1 MKKILLLF
9 FILFI
14 VGDVSF
20 AQADTVMV
28 PSEIGGDPFGAIN
41 KFIIGDTTDTGERV
55 NLDRYYKLEKNKIY
69 FLNGIFFS
77 DFDLRLI
84 ADDVEEGEVPPI
96 VASTVG
102 SDGIL
107 QLIQFKL
114 FANGYIKN
122 IIFQMTPPSGIGESN
137 ACFFLSGEGSNYVF
151 DNVKIEWGLWT
162 GMVTEKPVNKIVVK
176 NCYFRNPQHK
186 TNIWN
191 GRGVGF
197 FQENPADSVIMQN
210 NTFFNMNSFAF
221 FADISSIPPDYLLF
235 DHNTIVNSM
244 KFPIHSFW
252 LPNAKVTNNI
262 FYNAHSYGENA
273 DDRVGQDPDL
283 LQYGIINISAIPSD
297 LLEYYDIE
305 EGDRSYRVA
314 NNAFFYADPIKDY
327 WGVYS
332 LDPTPFMNERVVA
345 MFNDNASFPFLEVS
359 STITEDPDF
368 IEPGEGMTS
377 MIQWMKNRRD
387 LMGNTYWGW
396 DPDGD
401 KFGVQW
407 PFPEDLSY
415 NNTSMQVASVGGF
428 PLGDLNWWG
437 DIKDE
442 WEEWMMTTATSDI
455 AISHVENVSVAPNPT
470 SDHLTIRYGLNERSD
485 ISISMFTLNGTKVV
499 EIFRGTQQEG
509 EQSIEWS
516 VKSGLASGIYLIRIS
531 DGNGSV
537 TKKVVVQK

>member
-1 MKKILLLF
+1 
-9 FILFI
+9 
-14 VGDVSF
+14 
-20 AQADTVMV
+20 
-28 PSEIGGDPFGAIN
+28 
-41 KFIIGDTTDTGERV
+41 
-55 NLDRYYKLEKNKIY
+55 
-69 FLNGIFFS
+69 
-77 DFDLRLI
+77 
-84 ADDVEEGEVPPI
+84 
-96 VASTVG
+96 
-102 SDGIL
+102 
-107 QLIQFKL
+107 
-114 FANGYIKN
+114 
-122 IIFQMTPPSGIGESN
+122 
-137 ACFFLSGEGSNYVF
+137 
-151 DNVKIEWGLWT
+151 
-162 GMVTEKPVNKIVVK
+162 
-176 NCYFRNPQHK
+176 
-186 TNIWN
+186 
-191 GRGVGF
+191 
-197 FQENPADSVIMQN
+197 MQN